1 MTEPT
6 TDVAVAEPRT
16 SRSFD
21 DRRALCA
28 ALAQSDIAPAHFRNR
43 PANVLLVS
51 LAAEALDLDLFTAMQ
66 ELYVVQGKIGM
77 SAGLTAT
84 LVRKAGHRLRVLETT
99 ATTAT
104 VEIVRH
110 DDPEAPFRVTWTM
123 EDAKRA
129 GLSGGSWNKYPAA
142 MLVARATTAA
152 ARLAC
157 PEALSGVGYT
167 PEELGQDE
175 HLDSGSGAPAPS
187 AGPGVGSAG
196 DHQPSG
202 SDRPS
207 VGGTTAPEPD
217 IIDAEIIPDEAPV
230 EVVRSTHADPG
241 EWATDSGAAGAG
253 EGPAAPE
260 HDAAGKTGMWITD
273 PQCKAVNAKARKI
286 GANSTADRNDLVSHL
301 VGRPITTLRDLTMT
315 EASALLDRLK
325 WLEKDEGLAN
335 DTWAEI
341 GRGQAAS
348 S

>member
-175 HLDSGSGAPAPS
+175 PYDSGSVAVSAAASPAPAP
-187 AGPGVGSAG
+187 ATNDVPA
-196 DHQPSG
+196 
-202 SDRPS
+202 
-207 VGGTTAPEPD
+207 TEPD
-217 IIDAEIIPDEAPV
+217 IIDAEIIPDEPPV

>member
-1 MTEPT
+1 MSEPT

-84 LVRKAGHRLRVLETT
+84 LVRKAGHRLRVLETS
-99 ATTAT
+99 AERAS

-157 PEALSGVGYT
+157 PEALSGIGYT
-167 PEELGQDE
+167 PEELGDDSPSQISAAAVIPGGD
-175 HLDSGSGAPAPS
+175 LVDSGGAAGSIPATVS
-187 AGPGVGSAG
+187 AA
-196 DHQPSG
+196 
-202 SDRPS
+202 
-207 VGGTTAPEPD
+207 AEPD
-217 IIDAEIIPDEAPV
+217 IIDAEIIPDEPPV
-230 EVVRSTHADPG
+230 EVTRSTRADPG
-241 EWATDSGAAGAG
+241 PWATDSGALG
-253 EGPAAPE
+253 EGEVPGAPSSAT
-260 HDAAGKTGMWITD
+260 DGGWISD
-273 PQCKAVNAKARKI
+273 KQMRAVNAKARAC
-286 GANSTADRNDLVSHL
+286 GANSTDDRNGLVSHL
-301 VGRPITTLRDLTMT
+301 VGREVTSLRQLTMT
-315 EASALLDRLK
+315 EASSLLDKMK
-325 WLEKDEGLAN
+325 WLEKDEGL
-335 DTWAEI
+335 
-341 GRGQAAS
+341 QAKAWDEVAAAADEPADVELVS
-348 S
+348 E

>member
-1 MTEPT
+1 MATEPT
-6 TDVAVAEPRT
+6 TDVAVTEPRT

-84 LVRKAGHRLRVLETT
+84 LVRKAGHRLRVIETT
-99 ATTAT
+99 ATSAT

-157 PEALSGVGYT
+157 PEALSGIGYT

-175 HLDSGSGAPAPS
+175 PLDSGSVAVSAAASPAPAP
-187 AGPGVGSAG
+187 ATNDVPA
-196 DHQPSG
+196 
-202 SDRPS
+202 
-207 VGGTTAPEPD
+207 TEPD
-217 IIDAEIIPDEAPV
+217 IIDAEIIPDEPPA
-230 EVVRSTHADPG
+230 EVTRSTHADPG
-241 EWATDSGAAGAG
+241 EWATDPGAAVVEGKPAAAPGKRGRGKGWATPAMLEEIARRLTAAG
-253 EGPAAPE
+253 FGPAPE
-260 HDAAGKTGMWITD
+260 ALRVAIGQIIGREIESSAELTAVDVDKVLEALATALSPEDLAAAVSTGEAMREAYGITD
-273 PQCKAVNAKARKI
+273 
-286 GANSTADRNDLVSHL
+286 GGES
-301 VGRPITTLRDLTMT
+301 
-315 EASALLDRLK
+315 
-325 WLEKDEGLAN
+325 
-335 DTWAEI
+335 
-341 GRGQAAS
+341 
-348 S
+348 